1 MKGVWDIYCA
11 SRALQMDGSG
21 VLGVLRGPTKQLV
34 SSALVGACGMSG
46 IEYALDGR
54 AHCLVYRSPYDD
66 EVLYGA
72 ASRREAYYR
81 PVGLAAIQ
89 MIASPYSVGLTLV
102 RNMSL
107 SCLSVAHSH
116 ILLLTEAEERAIEK
130 GVDAEDVPFP
140 WEEVPKAVR
149 RGVINSGLDM
159 AVLSVRSMLDW
170 SIKPSS
176 GGRHRMCVDLKRT
189 AREVVCDSTSSFWER
204 FVKVLGTG
212 LLSEMTLFA
221 SEWIISCVLDSA
233 RILVRDSVGRKTAR
247 VAVRCGMHGA
257 RCVSLWLAV
266 CLGNGVGASAPR
278 LQPVCMLACANVGSF
293 LVNMFYSSLTARV
306 EDAVFR
312 KDDDGS
318 DDDAGED
325 VEPYSPP
332 AAASSSRDA
341 SQFGP
346 ESPDMTPMPTQEID
360 NSVMMDGEEENTAM
374 PGSDD
379 GPAAAS
385 VTHVVSSRGPRLPPR
400 RRLVK
405 K

>member
-34 SSALVGACGMSG
+34 SSALVGACGVSG

-140 WEEVPKAVR
+140 WEEVPKACLPR
-149 RGVINSGLDM
+149 SYP
-159 AVLSVRSMLDW
+159 LSLPDC
-170 SIKPSS
+170 
-176 GGRHRMCVDLKRT
+176 CV
-189 AREVVCDSTSSFWER
+189 TSSHFTHA
-204 FVKVLGTG
+204 VNANCGTA
-212 LLSEMTLFA
+212 LHQ
-221 SEWIISCVLDSA
+221 
-233 RILVRDSVGRKTAR
+233 
-247 VAVRCGMHGA
+247 GM
-257 RCVSLWLAV
+257 
-266 CLGNGVGASAPR
+266 
-278 LQPVCMLACANVGSF
+278 M
-293 LVNMFYSSLTARV
+293 
-306 EDAVFR
+306 
-312 KDDDGS
+312 
-318 DDDAGED
+318 
-325 VEPYSPP
+325 
-332 AAASSSRDA
+332 
-341 SQFGP
+341 
-346 ESPDMTPMPTQEID
+346 ID
-360 NSVMMDGEEENTAM
+360 
-374 PGSDD
+374 
-379 GPAAAS
+379 
-385 VTHVVSSRGPRLPPR
+385 H
-400 RRLVK
+400 
-405 K
+405 